1 MVFANAACLAVLGI
15 AYSSAVAPR
24 LKPAAPQP
32 GEMLMYLR
40 LLGVTAG
47 GVGLGLLALGRLAS
61 RDRKRIALVLL
72 LVNMEVAGL
81 YFGSFLYS
89 APRWGEAFVKTKV
102 AVALV
107 FHAIPFLGIVAAIVW
122 KHGEKLQSVSRLLL
136 AFQASLALLCGYALA
151 LKADAVAKAASAPAP
166 LLFLGGEAIALA
178 LLLAF
183 VGSRTDA
190 DDRRRLLLGLGAGN
204 ALGAALTLAQH
215 QILWGS
221 GGWRWSVLLLQGS
234 LAAGSI
240 WLGLRPEAR
249 TSRERTWALTGA
261 QLLGGAPAAGIGPG
275 DSGLETEETRQAWLR
290 QVSEAAAQEERNRL
304 ARDLHDSIKQQ
315 IFSIHVSAAAA
326 QARWETDPGGARAA
340 VADVRRCAQEAMV
353 EMRALLQQLRPQAL
367 AGTGL
372 VEALREQCEALGYR
386 TGAEVSLELGD
397 PIPDDRLPAGAQEMI
412 FRIAQEA
419 LGNVARHARAR
430 HVHVRLGR
438 QEDAVLL
445 QVEDD
450 GQGFTPG
457 VESSGMGLR
466 NLRERTELLRGDL
479 EVVSSSGTGTRI
491 AVRVPL
497 APVAAP
503 GNLSLAKAV
512 RAQTVSLWIW
522 TPMVFL
528 YARIPFG
535 ITRQNSKFDLLMHL
549 FICSAIAAASWST
562 RRSAQR
568 RFPEAGLPEI
578 SRFLYGAHRGR
589 TVLFL
594 GSLWIAYQGL
604 RPSGE
609 WRTFS
614 LSCVALFLVLAVLE
628 MAGAYRRSRP
638 LRLPAVRWGW
648 PAGWERFGSPYGFL
662 LGIAAVLTVPLVGI
676 GRELLSPLDPSL
688 LLFCASWMAVGAFFL
703 WRRPRTE
710 GASS

>member
-1 MVFANAACLAVLGI
+1 MVFANAAWLAVLGI
-15 AYSSAVAPR
+15 AYCSAVAPG
-24 LKPAAPQP
+24 LKPTAPQP
-32 GEMLMYLR
+32 GEMLVYLR

-47 GVGLGLLALGRLAS
+47 GVGLGLLALGRLAP
-61 RDRKRIALVLL
+61 RDRKRIALALL
-72 LVNMEVAGL
+72 LVNMVAFTALTGPPRAR
-81 YFGSFLYS
+81 GAFLDTS
-89 APRWGEAFVKTKV
+89 V

-107 FHAIPFLGIVAAIVW
+107 LHAIPFLGIIAAVVR
-122 KHGEKLQSVSRLLL
+122 KRGEKLPNVSRLLL
-136 AFQASLALLCGYALA
+136 AFQASLALLCGYALV
-151 LKADAVAKAASAPAP
+151 LKAEAVAAAASAPASRW
-166 LLFLGGEAIALA
+166 FLGGEVVALA
-178 LLLAF
+178 ILLAV
-183 VGSRTDA
+183 VGSSTDV

-221 GGWRWSVLLLQGS
+221 GDWRWSVLLIQGS

-240 WLGLRPEAR
+240 WLGLKPEAH
-249 TSRERTWALTGA
+249 TGRERIWALTGA
-261 QLLGGAPAAGIGPG
+261 QLLGGAPAAGTGPG

-326 QARWETDPGGARAA
+326 QARWEADPEGARAA

-386 TGAEVSLELGD
+386 TSTEVSLELGD
-397 PIPDDRLPAGAQEMI
+397 PIPDERLPTGAQEMI

-430 HVHVRLGR
+430 NVHVRLGR

-457 VESSGMGLR
+457 EESSGMGLR
-466 NLRERTELLRGDL
+466 NLRERTDILHGDL
-479 EVVSSSGTGTRI
+479 EVVSSPGAGTRV

-497 APVAAP
+497 APVAVP
-503 GNLSLAKAV
+503 RDLSLAKAI

-522 TPMVFL
+522 TPIVFL

-535 ITRQNSKFDLLMHL
+535 MTRPDRKFDLFLHL
-549 FICSAIAAASWST
+549 FFCSGIAAASWST
-562 RRSAQR
+562 DRSVQR

-578 SRFLYGAHRGR
+578 SRFLYGAHRLR

-594 GSLWIAYQGL
+594 GSLWIAHRGL
-604 RPSGE
+604 RLSEE

-614 LSCVALFLVLAVLE
+614 LSCVALFLVLTVLE
-628 MAGAYRRSRP
+628 MAGAYRHSRP
-638 LRLPAVRWGW
+638 LRLPALRWAW
-648 PAGWERFGSPYGFL
+648 PSGWERFGSPYGFL

-676 GRELLSPLDPSL
+676 GRELLGPLDPSL

-703 WRRPRTE
+703 WRRPLTE
-710 GASS
+710 GACS